1 MMKMNNYLLVN
12 DLGVLFDGPVGLDAN
27 LLAGLLVVE
36 DQGELTADGQAA
48 ALQGLAAPR
57 GLPPAVLGEAP
68 RAHPRVPWELPLA
81 EEVDAPGLHVRLVL
95 LCSIDSD
102 SYHHDS

>member
-1 MMKMNNYLLVN
+1 MKKMNHYLLLVN

-36 DQGELTADGQAA
+36 DQGELRADGQAA
-48 ALQGLAAPR
+48 APQGLAAPR

-68 RAHPRVPWELPLA
+68 GPHPGAPRELPLA
-81 EEVDAPGLHVRLVL
+81 EEVDGPGLLVRLVP

-102 SYHHDS
+102 SYHDS